1 MVGNLIEGRQI
12 GQGLSIT
19 ALSSIYT
26 CTGLLFIL
34 ISFSTIVPF
43 IFQKYLSFSVLN
55 LDMMWSR
62 TWSVISALSEMWRT
76 FYALKLVVWMVCNF
90 LHTPFS

>member
-26 CTGLLFIL
+26 CTGLPFIL
-34 ISFSTIVPF
+34 ISFSTIVLF
-43 IFQKYLSFSVLN
+43 IFQKSLSFSLLN
-55 LDMMWSR
+55 LDMTQSR
-62 TWSVISALSEMWRT
+62 TWSVISALSEMRRT
-76 FYALKLVVWMVCNF
+76 FYALKLVAWMVCNF
-90 LHTPFS
+90 LHTPVS